1 LGLSA
6 KNQQK
11 NGVYFQMSD
20 LKSVLTF
27 DGKNDYVEIPYQSEL
42 NPEQFTLSCW
52 ARVKGGQGKWRS
64 PITSRSSNPRG
75 GYIFYAGTNNKWQF
89 WVDE

>member
-1 LGLSA
+1 
-6 KNQQK
+6 
-11 NGVYFQMSD
+11 MSD

-52 ARVKGGQGKWRS
+52 ARVKGDFQ
-64 PITSRSSNPRG
+64 I
-75 GYIFYAGTNNKWQF
+75 
-89 WVDE
+89 